1 MITILLLLFILGLM
15 FPKPI
20 KSLLNTSSSIIGKV
34 LLAFSTGL
42 IKVLGKIFKKTIQI
56 IGSIIDWI
64 IKIIVMLF
72 DRIRF

>member
-1 MITILLLLFILGLM
+1 MITILLLLFVLGLM

-34 LLAFSTGL
+34 LYPFL
-42 IKVLGKIFKKTIQI
+42 IGFAKVVGIMLKKTIQV

-64 IKIIVMLF
+64 IKLIVMLF